1 MVDALTWFLAVELLG
16 ILGFPLCFA
25 LFRRL
30 PDRGITLA
38 KPLALVLFSYVLWLA
53 GLTQLIP
60 NTRLTII
67 IIILVLGLAVG
78 GLIFRVTA
86 PRVVQFF
93 REEWRTLLVAEA
105 VFIVFFLLWLGITSE
120 NPAIAGTEKP
130 MDFGFMNA
138 VLQSRFFP
146 PEDPWLAGHS
156 ISWYYFGHF
165 MMAFLTKF
173 TAVPSSVGYNL
184 GIALVPALVGMGAF
198 GLLYNL
204 VKLSGGTW
212 KAAVGFGLA
221 APAIVLLIGNLE
233 GALEF
238 VQVQGWGSNGFWG
251 WVGIKG
257 LEGGAASSGAFP
269 DTYNWWWN
277 ATRVIDTLSDGQS
290 LDYTITE
297 FPMFS
302 FLLGDLHSHVISLP
316 FFILALSLGLNLFRS
331 DDEVGPGW
339 LRRNPVEA
347 GAIALF
353 IGSLG
358 FINVWD
364 LPVMAGVFVAL
375 LLVKSYAQQSRDLL
389 LTVSRALA
397 VLAPILAL
405 AVVLFLPFYFTL
417 GGQSS
422 GLVPLPLQDVST
434 RPFLFLLAMGL
445 FAFLAVSFV
454 LRQLLVLGRPTQH
467 DAPFAGLALV
477 VALAP
482 LVIWAG
488 MVLVLKLM
496 SEGIG
501 SAINE
506 VGGRAW
512 WVLPMLAVAAV
523 ASFSA
528 AVRLRQGKDP
538 VSAFP
543 LILVAIAAYLLAGA
557 ELFHINDSF
566 SGAFRRMNTVFK
578 VYYQSWLLLGLAGVY
593 GLYYWWSRWPDTL
606 FASNGKGDVW
616 RRRALH
622 LSNYAW
628 IVAIAVLL
636 VASVYYPVGA
646 VLDRTGVL
654 NRNHTLEDNTLN
666 GLEFVRVQDPGEYA
680 AIKWLRDEAPWGRI
694 VEAVGDDYSAYGRV
708 SASTGLPTILGWR
721 GHELQWRGTSRI
733 FDGRA
738 EDVAQIYQ
746 SNDGVTIRTLLDAYQ
761 VRYVYLG
768 ERERTEYGG
777 GHLGRFGSFLKTAFQ
792 SDSVIIYEL
801 TSSSGRGAGGD
812 NGQDSG

>member
-1 MVDALTWFLAVELLG
+1 MVDALTWLLAVELLG
-16 ILGFPLCFA
+16 ILAFPLCFV

-38 KPLALVLFSYVLWLA
+38 KPLALVLFSYVLWLS

-67 IIILVLGLAVG
+67 VILVLGAAVG
-78 GLIFRVTA
+78 GLLFRVTA
-86 PRVVQFF
+86 HRVMEFLK
-93 REEWRTLLVAEA
+93 EEWRTLVVAEA
-105 VFIVFFLLWLGITSE
+105 LFLAFFFLWLGITSE
-120 NPAIAGTEKP
+120 NPAISGTEKP

-165 MMAFLTKF
+165 MMAFLTKL
-173 TAVPSSVGYNL
+173 TAVPSNVSYNL
-184 GIALVPALVGMGAF
+184 AIALVPALVAIGAF

-204 VKLSGGTW
+204 IRLSGGTW
-212 KAAVGFGLA
+212 KAALGFGLA
-221 APAIVLLIGNLE
+221 APALILLIGNLE

-238 VQVQGWGSNGFWG
+238 VQAQGWGGDGFWD
-251 WVGIKG
+251 WVGIKDLQG
-257 LEGGAASSGAFP
+257 SVASSGAFP
-269 DTYNWWWN
+269 DTSNWWWH
-277 ATRVIDTLSDGQS
+277 ATRVIDTLADGQS

-302 FLLGDLHSHVISLP
+302 FLLGDLHSHVVSLP
-316 FFILALSLGLNLFRS
+316 FFILGLSLGLNLFQS
-331 DDEVGPGW
+331 DDELGPGW
-339 LRRNPVEA
+339 LWRNPVEA

-353 IGSLG
+353 IGSLA

-364 LPVMAGVFVAL
+364 FPVMAGALAAL
-375 LLVKSYAQQSRDLL
+375 LLVKSYAQKSRDLM
-389 LTVSRALA
+389 LTVASALA
-397 VLAPILAL
+397 VLVPILAV

-417 GGQSS
+417 GGQTP

-434 RPFLFLLAMGL
+434 RPFLFLLTMGL

-454 LRQLLVLGRPTQH
+454 LRQLPVLGRPTQQQ
-467 DAPFAGLALV
+467 APAAGLALV

-488 MVLVLKLM
+488 IVLVLKLI

-501 SAINE
+501 GAVDE

-512 WVLPMLAVAAV
+512 WVLPMLAVMAV

-528 AVRLRQGKDP
+528 ARTLRHGNDP

-557 ELFHINDSF
+557 ELFHINDTF
-566 SGAFRRMNTVFK
+566 SGAYRRMNTVFK

-593 GLYYWWSRWPDTL
+593 GLYYWQSHWPRL
-606 FASNGKGDVW
+606 LSASNSGGAAW
-616 RRRALH
+616 RSRVLRLA
-622 LSNYAW
+622 NYAW
-628 IVAIAVLL
+628 IGSIAILL
-636 VASVYYPVGA
+636 VASVYYSVGA

-654 NRNHTLEDNTLN
+654 SQNHTFEDNTLN
-666 GLEFVRVQDPGEYA
+666 GLAFVRAQDPGEYA

-721 GHELQWRGTSRI
+721 GHELQWRGTSRV

-746 SNDGVTIRTLLDAYQ
+746 SHDGDAVRSLLDTYRI
-761 VRYVYLG
+761 RYVYLG
-768 ERERTEYGG
+768 QRERTEYDGG
-777 GHLGRFGSFLKTAFQ
+777 QLERFDSFLKTAFQ
-792 SDSVIIYEL
+792 SNSVIIYEL
-801 TSSSGRGAGGD
+801 VDGSGRGAGGD
-812 NGQDSG
+812 NGQGSG